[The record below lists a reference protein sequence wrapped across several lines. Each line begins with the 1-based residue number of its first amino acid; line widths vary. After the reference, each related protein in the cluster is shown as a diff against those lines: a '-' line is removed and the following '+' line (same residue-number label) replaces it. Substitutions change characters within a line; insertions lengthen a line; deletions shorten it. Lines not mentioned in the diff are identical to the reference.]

1 MWKMCSTPSLFYY
14 HLNLSSFQCRQFHT
28 MVINGGRKGR
38 GVLWWTHADG
48 IWSTLCAGN
57 DNPLQH
63 VTAWILGAN
72 DGWTWQLCSFW
83 MRQFPNNWIGM
94 IQTMWFKAHVVIGQ
108 ENGLPLKKKK
118 QEKWKRERIPP
129 RAGNHGSQQRMKSPL
144 PDLCL
149 IKLSHPIRN
158 HIYHRKHMALV
169 SVPQGWWGQRGTET
183 TPLSDGW
190 WERVLP
196 DGSEG

>member
-108 ENGLPLKKKK
+108 ENGLPLKKKQTREMK
-118 QEKWKRERIPP
+118 KRKNPTSCWKPRLTAENEIATAWFVPNKVVTSYQESHLPQEAHGPSQRSSGVMGA
-129 RAGNHGSQQRMKSPL
+129 AGYRDNAS
-144 PDLCL
+144 
-149 IKLSHPIRN
+149 
-158 HIYHRKHMALV
+158 
-169 SVPQGWWGQRGTET
+169 
-183 TPLSDGW
+183 
-190 WERVLP
+190 
-196 DGSEG
+196 